1 MEYFLIFQSPKAQE
15 FKTCNKNKKNIK
27 KNDKSDKLLC
37 YGSAL
42 KCPNKEIDRKIIK
55 SLNEIVVNGLT
66 PDLTLLFDVL
76 KLTI

>member
-1 MEYFLIFQSPKAQE
+1 MFYDASKNDPKKMEYFLIFQSPKAQE

-42 KCPNKEIDRKIIK
+42 KCPNK
-55 SLNEIVVNGLT
+55 
-66 PDLTLLFDVL
+66 
-76 KLTI
+76 